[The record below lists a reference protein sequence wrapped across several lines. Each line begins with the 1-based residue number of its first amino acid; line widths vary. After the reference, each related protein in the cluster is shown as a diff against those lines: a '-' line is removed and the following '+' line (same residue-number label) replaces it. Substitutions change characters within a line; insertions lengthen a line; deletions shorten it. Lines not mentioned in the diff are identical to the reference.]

1 MGRTCS
7 EPNEIKKNTHL
18 KYFTA
23 LFREQAATTMNE
35 EVISE
40 FMPEVDKV
48 IKHEQRARQFYTK
61 QRRVRAKVKSLK
73 NLKML
78 TAFEAD
84 ANKGI
89 STDDLEDLSIPDLLS
104 RFTTVSDLD
113 HSTFLKTFK
122 RHAQGEPSGSASEA
136 VMRHASVAAALQDVV
151 QTNTAAKG
159 TQLSATEIT
168 YIMEMFEMEEREFLT
183 LNEFSVMATMAK
195 KLVKVRGASR
205 SIPPPWRSIRFR
217 LAPRTYALRGVRVV
231 SQTKS
236 SKIPTRNIYY
246 RSFSCCKARTGMS
259 QGLKASGLIKGD
271 PYAATDMGSLK
282 SRMKA
287 LWILNNPNSYG
298 QIALSSYAHE
308 KER

>member
-61 QRRVRAKVKSLK
+61 QRRVRAKVKSLN

-195 KLVKVRGASR
+195 KLVK
-205 SIPPPWRSIRFR
+205 
-217 LAPRTYALRGVRVV
+217 
-231 SQTKS
+231 
-236 SKIPTRNIYY
+236 
-246 RSFSCCKARTGMS
+246 ARTGMS